1 MNRRFIFGFVIAA
14 LLVNLAI
21 GAQIFWSS
29 STATKD
35 ARDVEDPNVQLFA
48 DVLEKVRKE
57 YVDGK
62 ELTYQ
67 QLVYASL
74 KGMVKKLDPHSEF
87 LDASSYQRLQ
97 DDTEGQFGG
106 LGLVVAMK
114 VVTSPLSRRWMTR
127 RAFARE
133 FCRATAS

>member
-1 MNRRFIFGFVIAA
+1 MNRRFIFGFVIAV

-35 ARDVEDPNVQLFA
+35 ARDAEDPNVQLFA

-97 DDTEGQFGG
+97 DDT
-106 LGLVVAMK
+106 
-114 VVTSPLSRRWMTR
+114 
-127 RAFARE
+127 
-133 FCRATAS
+133 